1 MKKNNL
7 INVITKKIKIH
18 ESEIL
23 LGFGIG
29 GMIYSTISAVKVTPK
44 AIKLIEQ
51 RKKELECLENEKLS
65 VKETVKTTWKLYI
78 PTVSSM
84 ILSAGCII
92 TSNHIKTKRNA
103 ALATAY
109 ALSERTLTSYRD
121 KVIETL
127 GESKE
132 KEIREKISQD
142 EVTNNPISNSQVI
155 IASKGNTLFMDSIS
169 GRYFRSD
176 IDKIRKAINEMNRR
190 INLQNYVSLDEFY
203 NEIGLESTNISNNI
217 GWNLDSGLIEID
229 FNACIAEND
238 EPCIVLNYYVE
249 PRFEFDKLM

>member
-1 MKKNNL
+1 MKKFNML
-7 INVITKKIKIH
+7 KKIRKGIIKH

-23 LGFGIG
+23 IATGIT
-29 GMIYSTISAVKVTPK
+29 GMIWSTVMAVKSTPK
-44 AIKLIEQ
+44 AMKLIEQ
-51 RKKELECLENEKLS
+51 RKKELEYLENEKLS
-65 VKETVKTTWKLYI
+65 VKETVKTTWKLYLPSI
-78 PTVSSM
+78 ITTT
-84 ILSAGCII
+84 LSAGCII
-92 TSNHIKTKRNA
+92 TSNCINTRRNA

-109 ALSERTLTSYRD
+109 ALSERTLTTYRD
-121 KVIETL
+121 KVIETI
-127 GESKE
+127 GDSKE

-142 EVTNNPISNSQVI
+142 AVVNNPITNSQVI

-203 NEIGLESTNISNNI
+203 SEIGLDSTNISNNV
-217 GWNLDSGLIEID
+217 GWNLDSGLIDIKFD
-229 FNACIAEND
+229 TCMADND
-238 EPCIVLNYYVE
+238 EPCIVLDYYVE